1 MGLRIPPALLHRRF
15 ALMWGGLLISIAGT
29 QMQVAALHWHLSLL
43 TDRPVVVSGIGIAR
57 FIPILLL
64 APIGGVAADNFNRRK
79 ILFITQT
86 TMALVAV
93 VLGVLTWTGLIRI
106 WHIYL
111 MTAVQAVAV
120 SFDLPARQ
128 AMMPNLVTRETLP
141 NAFSLQSI
149 ASNTGAIAGPML
161 GGLVIASL
169 GLEYAYWFNAVSYLA
184 VLAALYLMGSVA
196 QETQRK
202 TLDARAT
209 LSSIGE
215 GWQFITHHPI
225 IMSSM
230 VLDFVATF
238 FSSANTLLPF
248 FVKNVLHMDEVAYGS
263 LVSFE
268 SIGAVLVG
276 LFFSQRVN
284 IRRQGFSLMAAV
296 VAFGLS
302 TILLGIS
309 TSFVLAALGLALIG
323 ASDAVSTIL
332 RNTIRQI
339 QTPDYIRGR
348 MVSLNQI
355 FFQGGPQLGEIE
367 AGVVAQAFGLP
378 FAIVSGGA
386 ACILGVFV
394 IARIWPQLP
403 AYRGDEPV
411 LNPAP
416 AG

>member
-1 MGLRIPPALLHRRF
+1 
-15 ALMWGGLLISIAGT
+15 MWGGLLISIAGT